1 MAITFLASGVLLAVT
16 AVPFGLSGQDGPIG
30 FGSVPFTVALTL
42 IFFFA
47 STATTAAY
55 TISGELF
62 PLEIRALAFAV
73 VFAGSMGVGGVLSP
87 LLFDWAVSL
96 GSHAIAVVYL
106 FAALLM
112 VAVAVAV
119 APVVWLRRRPRLLPE
134 PVSQNV
140 LPDRSGEE
148 LEVRHRIPAS

>member
-1 MAITFLASGVLLAVT
+1 VLDGRLDLWVDGICLAGIEAARHQHRREDVVEA
-16 AVPFGLSGQDGPIG
+16 GPILDQREIRLE
-30 FGSVPFTVALTL
+30 V
-42 IFFFA
+42 
-47 STATTAAY
+47 
-55 TISGELF
+55 
-62 PLEIRALAFAV
+62 LEIRALAFAI

-119 APVVWLRRRPRLLPE
+119 APVVWLRRRPRPRLWPDWQ
-134 PVSQNV
+134 VSQDV

-148 LEVRHRIPAS
+148 LEIRPPIPAG